1 MYYSLQL
8 YKHNFHVYPT
18 HPLHKHKHK
27 QTAPSASPTG
37 INTIL
42 NALLILI
49 EPHHNSVCRFFIFPK
64 TKSFPK
70 ASCKTANAGEKIYTF
85 LHYRELSS
93 AKENCRYP
101 ARQHRQVTPTNAYSI
116 MEQVGKEVRTA
127 VNRSEPSILASSS
140 KSNVLETYRD
150 HPPVMHALKSTPEV

>member
-1 MYYSLQL
+1 M
-8 YKHNFHVYPT
+8 FTPP
-18 HPLHKHKHK
+18 HPLHTHKHK
-27 QTAPSASPTG
+27 QTAPSASPTD

-85 LHYRELSS
+85 CTI
-93 AKENCRYP
+93 ANCRL
-101 ARQHRQVTPTNAYSI
+101 RKKT
-116 MEQVGKEVRTA
+116 VGI
-127 VNRSEPSILASSS
+127 PH
-140 KSNVLETYRD
+140 D
-150 HPPVMHALKSTPEV
+150 STDK